1 MTQVNADGLFLKFG
15 LEEAASSKGG
25 TYSTL
30 GPLEV
35 TEYKVDYTDIQSA
48 TTTAATRLGA
58 VTGTVGIQL
67 PRGAIVEKIEFVVET
82 AFTSS
87 GTLASG
93 TLVLGMIADD
103 YTVVTSTNGLTTAS
117 LTAAGLV
124 LQTVGTETVIK
135 VGSTGAGTFLGT
147 ALAASGYP
155 AISNS
160 THASNPY
167 TAGKLAIRFFWY
179 MPQTNG

>member
-1 MTQVNADGLFLKFG
+1 MSQVNKDGLFLRFG
-15 LEEAASSKGG
+15 IEESASSKGG

-35 TEYKVDYTDIQSA
+35 TEYKVDASDIQSA

-58 VTGTVGIQL
+58 VTNNVGIQL
-67 PRGAIVEKIEFVVET
+67 PKGAVIEKIQFVVET

-87 GTLASG
+87 GTLASA
-93 TLVLGMIADD
+93 TLVLGMVADD
-103 YTVVTSTNGLTTAS
+103 FTTVTSTNGLTTAS
-117 LTAAGLV
+117 LLASALT
-124 LQTVGTETVIK
+124 LQTQGFEFDVKVGT
-135 VGSTGAGTFLGT
+135 TGAGTFLG
-147 ALAASGYP
+147 APLAASGYP

-160 THASNPY
+160 THGSNPLA
-167 TAGKLAIRFFWY
+167 AGKLAIRFFWY